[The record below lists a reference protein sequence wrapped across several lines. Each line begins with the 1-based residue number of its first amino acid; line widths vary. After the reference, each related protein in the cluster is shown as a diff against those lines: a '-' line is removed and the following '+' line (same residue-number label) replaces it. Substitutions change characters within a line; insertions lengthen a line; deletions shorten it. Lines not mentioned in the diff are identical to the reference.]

1 MQQARSKESSAENT
15 ASGRTSPVHTTSD
28 RSIYG
33 LGALATI
40 EEYLHAC
47 PICGADDLRHYCRVP
62 ALHNEGQYIRYDQCH
77 GCGTAI
83 RNPRMPRHQREA
95 SYEQRQVSPETVRHD
110 PSTQYHYRVVLSR
123 IARATGALHGKT
135 LLDFGCGA
143 GGFLLEARDAGLVP
157 VGIEL
162 SKPTARYVTRQFSI
176 PVEQAPADA
185 VRTAGGLFDIVVS
198 TQVFEHLVDPV
209 KTLRELRDSLKPGGL
224 LYIEVPNLNDTRERL
239 RRGCHMD
246 DSHLFYFTARSMA
259 GMLRANGFDILRVEQ
274 GLRTYRRLG
283 SLGRRLPDV
292 CHEALQRMLSALG
305 IRTQLAVLA
314 SHSGEDI

>member
-1 MQQARSKESSAENT
+1 MRQAMPKEFIADTVSAE
-15 ASGRTSPVHTTSD
+15 TSPGDVDSD
-28 RSIYG
+28 SSIYG

-47 PICGADDLRHYCRVP
+47 PICGATDLRHYCRVP
-62 ALHNEGQYIRYDQCH
+62 SLHNEGQYIRYDRCSV
-77 GCGTAI
+77 CGTAI
-83 RNPRMPRHQREA
+83 RNPRMPRRQREA
-95 SYEQRQVSPETVRHD
+95 SYEQRQVSPKAVRHD
-110 PSTQYHYRVVLSR
+110 PSTQYHYRVVLGR
-123 IARATGALHGKT
+123 IARIAGAMRGKT
-135 LLDFGCGA
+135 LLDFGCGT

-162 SKPTARYVTRQFSI
+162 SRPTAQFVVRQFSI

-185 VRTAGGLFDIVVS
+185 VRTAGGLFDIIVS
-198 TQVFEHLVDPV
+198 TQVCEHLVDPV
-209 KTLRELRDSLKPGGL
+209 KTLCELRDSLKPGGL

-259 GMLRANGFDILRVEQ
+259 GMLRKNGFEVLRVEQ

-283 SLGRRLPDV
+283 SVGRRLPDR
-292 CHEALQRMLSALG
+292 CHETLQRVLSALG

-314 SHSGEDI
+314 VHTRENR